1 MKRKTDVIIVGA
13 GLAGLTC
20 AIKCKDLGREF
31 LLLEKSQRI
40 GGRIGSIKE
49 DGYIFDLGFQ
59 VYNTAYNYT
68 NSIIDGDLELKSFKP
83 GAAIY
88 NADAFE
94 IISDPARD
102 LKRVFQTIFSN
113 VASFNDKL
121 RILKLKLS
129 LERYSIEKDF
139 SDDISTLEYLQN
151 FGFSVKI
158 IDNFFRPFFA
168 GIFLENK
175 LKTSSKFFKY
185 VFSKLNKGLATLPKE
200 GMQALPDLIYSKLD
214 PQSILLK
221 QKVKKISSDQTIILD
236 SGELISGKKII
247 LTGNSVNLLSSQ
259 TIQYNSIKTIYFSS
273 KIEPEN
279 GRYIHLFPNDDIINN
294 IAILTMISNHY
305 SQNSDHLFSVSIFSD
320 NKLDSENITYVQNK
334 LPEFYGGL
342 PSDYKFLKYMD
353 IKKATI
359 KQYPNHFNKQEL
371 NEGDVILAGDQ
382 TTNGSIDG
390 AVFSGIRAINYMNE
404 L

>member
-1 MKRKTDVIIVGA
+1 MKRKTDVVIVGA

-40 GGRIGSIKE
+40 GGRVGSIKE

-59 VYNTAYNYT
+59 VYNTAYHYA
-68 NSIIDGDLELKSFKP
+68 NSIIDGDLDLKSFSP

-88 NADAFE
+88 NEDAFE
-94 IISDPARD
+94 IISDPMRD

-121 RILKLKLS
+121 RILKLKL
-129 LERYSIEKDF
+129 LLQRYSIEKDF
-139 SDDISTLEYLQN
+139 SNDVSTLKYLKN
-151 FGFSVKI
+151 FGFSEKI
-158 IDNFFRPFFA
+158 IHNFFTPFFS
-168 GIFLENK
+168 GIFLEK
-175 LKTSSKFFKY
+175 ELETSSKFFKY
-185 VFSKLNKGLATLPKE
+185 VFSKLNKGLATLPSE
-200 GMQALPDLIYSKLD
+200 GMQALPDLICSKLD

-236 SGELISGKKII
+236 SGEKISGKKII
-247 LTGNSVNLLSSQ
+247 LTGNSVNILSPQS
-259 TIQYNSIKTIYFSS
+259 IVYNSIKTIYFSS
-273 KIEPEN
+273 KVEPKN
-279 GRYIHLFPNDDIINN
+279 GRYIHLFPNDDVINN

-320 NKLDSENITYVQNK
+320 YKSESEDITYVQNK
-334 LPEFYGGL
+334 LPEFYGGV
-342 PSDYKFLKYMD
+342 PSDYKFLKYMN

-359 KQYPNHFNKQEL
+359 KQRPNHFNNQHFI
-371 NEGDVILAGDQ
+371 EGGIILAGDQ

-390 AVFSGIRAINYMNE
+390 AVFSGIRAVECINE
-404 L
+404 K